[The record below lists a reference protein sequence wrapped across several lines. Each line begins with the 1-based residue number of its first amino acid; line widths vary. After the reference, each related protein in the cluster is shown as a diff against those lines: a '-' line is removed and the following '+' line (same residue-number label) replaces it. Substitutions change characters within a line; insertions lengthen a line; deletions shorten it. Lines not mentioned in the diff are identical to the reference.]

1 MPLQGNSAK
10 HEELLI
16 PILLKLFQ
24 KTDEKGIPPYS
35 LYEPNHKKTP
45 KKKKKEKEKK
55 ITG

>member
-35 LYEPNHKKTP
+35 LYEPNHKKTS
-45 KKKKKEKEKK
+45 KKKKEKEKK